1 MNQNVGE
8 SKSRLARRGFT
19 LIELLVV
26 IAIIAI
32 LIALLLPAVQQ
43 AREAA
48 RRTQCKNQMKQ
59 LGIALHNHHDVQ
71 KNFPALNIRQTLG
84 NTYHARINAYVA
96 LLPYME
102 QTNLYDQVKANAA
115 VEPWNT
121 TATPNWR
128 NIEIPGLL
136 CPSAPEPT
144 TALGAV
150 GYVFSYGENLTD
162 NKYDN
167 TTGGPKGNGWF
178 PYLKTRRFSDVTDG
192 TSNTIMMSEK
202 VPAYQTGL
210 IIGSFATN
218 VSGFQTNPSLCA
230 SQGSGANYNTGVT
243 TVAEQRRWSDNRM
256 GFCGFSTVL
265 PPNSP
270 SCFSTANHDAAHT
283 LASATS
289 FHPGGV
295 HTLMGDGSVLF
306 VSENVNAGDPTQ
318 APVTAGTSP
327 YGVWGA
333 MGSVSGGEVFE
344 LP

>member
-1 MNQNVGE
+1 MNELVGD
-8 SKSRLARRGFT
+8 SKSRLTRRGFT

-59 LGIALHNHHDVQ
+59 LGIALHNHHDV
-71 KNFPALNIRQTLG
+71 NRGFPGLNARASLG
-84 NTYHARINAYVA
+84 NTYHDRINAYLP
-96 LLPYME
+96 LLPYLE
-102 QTNLYDQVKANAA
+102 QNNLYDLVKATPTAA
-115 VEPWNT
+115 PWNGGG
-121 TATPNWR
+121 WR
-128 NIEIPGLL
+128 DVELPGLL
-136 CPSAPEPT
+136 CPSAPEPSST
-144 TALGAV
+144 LGAHS
-150 GYVFSYGENLTD
+150 YVFSHGENLT
-162 NKYDN
+162 NN
-167 TTGGPKGNGWF
+167 QFGHANGANSNGWF
-178 PYLKTRRFSDVTDG
+178 PYNKTRRFSDVTDG
-192 TSNTIMMSEK
+192 TSNTIMMSERAPGSQNGK
-202 VPAYQTGL
+202 VIT
-210 IIGSFATN
+210 SFAESI
-218 VSGFQTNPSLCA
+218 SGFESNPSLCA
-230 SQGSGANYNTGVT
+230 NQAAGGNYNSGVT
-243 TVAEQRRWSDNRM
+243 TEAESGKRWSDNRM

-270 SCFSTANHDAAHT
+270 SCYSSTQHDSAHT

-318 APVTAGTSP
+318 APVNSGTSP